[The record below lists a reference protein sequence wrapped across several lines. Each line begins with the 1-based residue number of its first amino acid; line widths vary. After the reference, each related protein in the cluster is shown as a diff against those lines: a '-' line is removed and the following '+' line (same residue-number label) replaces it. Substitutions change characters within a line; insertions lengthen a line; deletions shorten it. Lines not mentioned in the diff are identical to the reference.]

1 MVIIT
6 KTGKLTIVLL
16 CVLVVLAS
24 GFFTLRLIVKDKAA
38 KIPTISAEF
47 HADDIQYSDNMG
59 MGNLRRLYK
68 QKLTTVSETLSRLQ
82 RYAIFY
88 RDTDVEKKIEAYSS
102 YKKAMQ
108 QAYFLCPEHH
118 TPVQCH
124 FCKGKGL
131 VKRKVEGHWFK
142 QKVTC
147 DNCKGRGTVY
157 DPLQCKNCGSTNA
170 KKLSIHAGDL

>member
-88 RDTDVEKKIEAYSS
+88 RDADVNKKIEAYSS

-124 FCKGKGL
+124 FCKGKG
-131 VKRKVEGHWFK
+131 GFK
-142 QKVTC
+142 PWLKPKVTC
-147 DNCKGRGTVY
+147 NNCKGRGTVY
-157 DPLQCKNCGSTNA
+157 DPQQCKNCGSTNDNR
-170 KKLSIHAGDL
+170 LSIHAGDL